1 MVLSLIVIAI
11 VGAIAY
17 MWSARGAFSAFLHM
31 LCVIVAGALAFAFWE
46 PLAIAMLSGTDS
58 PTLVDLG
65 WGLALGMPFAI
76 ILLVLR
82 VACDKL
88 VPANL
93 DFDQAFNVVGG
104 LVFGAVSGT
113 ITAGILVMSV
123 GYTRLETQIA
133 SFQPINFQPNGSV
146 VREGGLL
153 YPADRLTAWFYSTL
167 SNSTLLPPDGRSLG
181 RLRPQLADEHWM
193 LRMNYEE
200 GKSKSTITPGA
211 FEVKGAY
218 KVTPSGDPAQLLSD
232 SFDAARKQTVT
243 NVDGTPVDPAQS
255 ELFGYVVRFS
265 AGAREE
271 SGRIV
276 VGNAQL
282 RLVVQPNPNDEFTTL
297 AVHPFAMVSQA
308 AGDKLTLGRWRFD
321 APRVFVSSVGG
332 RDDAPMAFEF
342 LVPKGSKPVALYVK
356 GVRVDV
362 DPEKIKPTE
371 FASTRD
377 RDTQISSG
385 AITSVTGQTKFD
397 RSAAVRVRSDPS
409 VSESAI
415 RVTNR
420 LPYNIIVQK
429 DTRKN
434 LEIDEQRRINGGEL
448 SKFGKDDTAPFG
460 TDQLLQVNQF
470 SVSDDQ
476 QVVQVVVDGANTQFG
491 FLVSAAAG
499 ASGRPVLVD
508 NLGLEYSPT
517 GYVYQKSGET
527 WIYFNPGAPIQSLTD
542 REMPTLS
549 RSQPD
554 QKLTLIFVVSKGV
567 KIKEFGIGARILA
580 DFNPQIEVR

>member
-1 MVLSLIVIAI
+1 MILSLIVIAI

-46 PLAIAMLSGTDS
+46 PIAIAMLSGADS
-58 PTLVDLG
+58 PTLIDLG
-65 WGLALGMPFAI
+65 WGLALAGPFAL
-76 ILLVLR
+76 ILVVIR
-82 VACDKL
+82 VACDKI
-88 VPANL
+88 VPFNL
-93 DFDQAFNVVGG
+93 DFDQAFNIVGG
-104 LVFGAVSGT
+104 LVCGAISGI

-123 GYTRLETQIA
+123 GYTRLETQIV
-133 SFQPINFQPNGSV
+133 SFQAINFQPNGSV

-153 YPADRLTAWFYSTL
+153 LPADRLTAWFYSTL

-193 LRMNYEE
+193 LRMNFEE
-200 GKSKSTITPGA
+200 GKSKSAITPGA
-211 FEVKGAY
+211 FEVKTAY
-218 KVTPSGDPAQLLSD
+218 KITPASDPAQLLSD

-243 NVDGTPVDPAQS
+243 NVDGTTVDPAQS

-276 VGNAQL
+276 VGNAQM
-282 RLVVQPNPNDEFTTL
+282 RLIVQPNPNDDFSTL

-362 DPEKIKPTE
+362 
-371 FASTRD
+371 ASITQNDFKSISD
-377 RDTQISSG
+377 RDKQVANGS
-385 AITSVTGQTKFD
+385 ITSMADQVKLD
-397 RSAAVRVRSDPS
+397 RTAMIRYRYDPNN
-409 VSESAI
+409 SENPI

-420 LPYNIIVQK
+420 LPYSIIIQK

-434 LEIDEQRRINGGEL
+434 LEVDEQRRINGGEL

-470 SVSDDQ
+470 SISDDS
-476 QVVQVVVDGANTQFG
+476 QVVQVVVDGSNTQFG
-491 FLVSAAAG
+491 FLAAAAAG
-499 ASGRPVLVD
+499 SSGRPILVD
-508 NLGLEYSPT
+508 NLGLQYSPS
-517 GYVYQKSGET
+517 GYVYQKTGET

-567 KIKEFGIGARILA
+567 KLKEFGIGERILA
-580 DFNPQIEVR
+580 EFNPNIDVR